1 MMSVI
6 RTNSKAFKESCV
18 EKGEQGQEETTRYLK
33 SFLEIKCA
41 ACKFSINFAC
51 MKLSTPNNRAE
62 KEWGDGLRGLSL
74 SAAIYSL
81 LKLEDGSMHIKNW
94 RYLIL

>member
-1 MMSVI
+1 MMAVI
-6 RTNSKAFKESCV
+6 RTKTKTFKESSA
-18 EKGEQGQEETTRYLK
+18 EKSEQGQEVTTSYLK
-33 SFLEIKCA
+33 SFLEVRCA
-41 ACKFSINFAC
+41 ACKFSITFAC